1 MCYDNRKILV
11 GGISMIMGFIIWTLC
26 SLIFFIIG
34 ISTWNSK
41 KEVGFFTGVKPNP
54 MKDVKAYNRAVAK
67 IWIVFGALFE
77 LLGVP
82 FLFFEQN
89 SPIFLLSAVGTMFL
103 VIGIIIAYMRVEA
116 KYRK

>member
-1 MCYDNRKILV
+1 
-11 GGISMIMGFIIWTLC
+11 MIMGFIIWTLC